1 MTLVGKQ
8 DILAAIDWDF
18 DEFEVPK
25 WGTVRIR
32 ALTAGE
38 RLELVK
44 QFGGGNLT
52 NEDAFAFFTRLIAMS
67 LVDAAGSQLFDAANA
82 DDVAALQTRNWSR
95 LQFVADRIMAFNG
108 MGGEAAKEL
117 EKN

>member
-1 MTLVGKQ
+1 MALVNKAG
-8 DILAAIDWDF
+8 ILSALDWDF
-18 DEFEVPK
+18 DEFDVPK

-44 QFGGGNLT
+44 QFGGGQLT
-52 NEDAFAFFTRLIAMS
+52 NEDAFDFFTRLIAMS
-67 LVDAAGSQLFDAANA
+67 LVDDNGQQLFDPANVV
-82 DDVAALQTRNWSR
+82 DTQALQTRNWNR
-95 LQFVADRIMAFNG
+95 LQFVADKIMAFNG
-108 MGGEAAKEL
+108 MASDAVKDL